1 MILLRLKKK
10 RFYRIFFKKLKRSQ
24 LFTRTPRG
32 ISETSLHLHKHEKK
46 GGPTFPRI
54 DYLETNF
61 RERKTG
67 RIPRKRTKGKQC
79 KTKASRRG
87 EGVPGALP
95 GFNKSVLRGV
105 YTICAETVQREF
117 CINLD

>member
-1 MILLRLKKK
+1 MIVLRLYLGTLLSH
-10 RFYRIFFKKLKRSQ
+10 FLKLDRSQ

-67 RIPRKRTKGKQC
+67 RIPQNRTKGKQC
-79 KTKASRRG
+79 KTKASHRG

-105 YTICAETVQREF
+105 FTSCAVQKLSKENF
-117 CINLD
+117 E

>member
-1 MILLRLKKK
+1 MMVLSLKKK
-10 RFYRIFFKKLKRSQ
+10 TLLSHFFKLNMSQ
-24 LFTRTPRG
+24 LFTRTTRG
-32 ISETSLHLHKHEKK
+32 FSETSLHLHKHEKN

-67 RIPRKRTKGKQC
+67 RIPQNRTKGKQC

-95 GFNKSVLRGV
+95 GFNKSVLHGV
-105 YTICAETVQREF
+105 FTSCAEAVQKEF
-117 CINLD
+117 